1 MFHIIRAQ
9 RKATKPLQFCAGPSS
24 VWQHHVLPRGSAKW
38 NYLVL
43 GKNKNKCEQQ
53 VSNLKNHKP
62 CSVCVWLYLKTGSA
76 FPMYGYT
83 EEHPDIINRVED
95 INYLKS
101 GSPFPCTVWGQ
112 CGLQSSA
119 RWQWCLLTTKPCSLS
134 RGHLSSQGLGGLVL
148 MDQDFFHR
156 VVCSSDC

>member
-9 RKATKPLQFCAGPSS
+9 RKAIYSS
-24 VWQHHVLPRGSAKW
+24 VQVLPLSGSTMCCQGVSAKW

-43 GKNKNKCEQQ
+43 RKNKNKKCEQQ

-62 CSVCVWLYLKTGSA
+62 RSVCVWLYLKTGSA

-83 EEHPDIINRVED
+83 EEHADIINRVED